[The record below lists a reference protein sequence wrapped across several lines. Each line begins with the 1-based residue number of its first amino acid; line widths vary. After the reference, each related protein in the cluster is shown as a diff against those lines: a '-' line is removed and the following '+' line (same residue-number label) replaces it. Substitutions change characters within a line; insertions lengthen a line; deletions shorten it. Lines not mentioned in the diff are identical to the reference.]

1 MTKTGGRGASLRHI
15 FGSEALSVGMPK
27 SAPPLGWRW
36 VSLTEVARLE
46 SGHTPSRRHTEYWGG
61 DVPWLSIRDA
71 KTHHGGMIFKTI
83 ENTNDLGIKNSSARV
98 LPEGTVCLS
107 RTASVGYVVV
117 LGCPM
122 ATSQDFV
129 NWVCSSKLEPRF
141 LQYLLLF
148 EKPSLGKFSSGAVHQ
163 TIYFPEVKAFHIC
176 LPDVEE
182 QRRIVAVLDKTFEDI
197 ATAMTNAQK
206 NLTNARALFDSY
218 LDSLLSHRDDDW
230 VNSRLG
236 NVATLQRGFDLPTQD
251 RVAGS
256 IPLVSS
262 SGITARISESRVTG
276 PGVTTGRS
284 GSIGNVFYIDE
295 PYWPLNT
302 SLYVK
307 NFNGNHP
314 RFVFWLLRHF
324 DLGKYATGSGVP
336 TLNRNFVHDEEVW
349 IPSSREAQI
358 KIAQELDEL
367 DYQCDKL
374 KELAT
379 TKLAALTELKQSL
392 LQKAFAGELTSAL
405 ATPTTLVA
413 NDIFVTPQGTAHIIA
428 FAYRRHQLQSQQQ
441 TYGRVKAQK
450 SLHLVESVGGIDLG
464 RWPMKDAA
472 GPNDFPHMLRAEEWA
487 EAQGFFKFVPRASG
501 NGYDFK
507 KLANYDTLWADAVAA
522 TKPVAAALE
531 KAIDPIVPMVSLDA
545 EVFATVHAAWNNLI
559 RDGVVITDDT
569 IVEAARDDWHWA
581 KLKIP
586 EHKFRDAI
594 RTIKAKNMEPDGS
607 AKYVG
612 GQAKLI

>member
-1 MTKTGGRGASLRHI
+1 MVVRPKDDSIDLRYLEYYFRGGIDITLAITGAAQPQITRTNLEQLKIHYPT
-15 FGSEALSVGMPK
+15 SV
-27 SAPPLGWRW
+27 
-36 VSLTEVARLE
+36 
-46 SGHTPSRRHTEYWGG
+46 
-61 DVPWLSIRDA
+61 D
-71 KTHHGGMIFKTI
+71 
-83 ENTNDLGIKNSSARV
+83 
-98 LPEGTVCLS
+98 
-107 RTASVGYVVV
+107 
-117 LGCPM
+117 
-122 ATSQDFV
+122 
-129 NWVCSSKLEPRF
+129 
-141 LQYLLLF
+141 
-148 EKPSLGKFSSGAVHQ
+148 
-163 TIYFPEVKAFHIC
+163 
-176 LPDVEE
+176 E
-182 QRRIVAVLDKTFEDI
+182 QRRIVAVLDKAFAGI
-197 ATAMTNAQK
+197 ATATENAQK

-218 LDSLLSHRDDDW
+218 LDLLLSHRDDGW
-230 VNSRLG
+230 MISRLG

-251 RVAGS
+251 RVAGN

-262 SGITARISESRVTG
+262 SGIIARVAESRVAG

-284 GSIGNVFYIDE
+284 GSIGNVFFIAE

-307 NFNGNHP
+307 DFHGNHP

-324 DLGKYATGSGVP
+324 DLSKYASGSGVP

-358 KIAQELDEL
+358 KIAQELDDFDVECANL
-367 DYQCDKL
+367 
-374 KELAT
+374 EALAS

-392 LQKAFAGELTSAL
+392 LQKAFAGKLTASGATQNTSA
-405 ATPTTLVA
+405 A
-413 NDIFVTPQGTAHIIA
+413 NDDFTTPQDTARIIA
-428 FAYRRHQLQSQQQ
+428 FAYRRHQMQGQQQ

-450 SLHLVESVGGIDLG
+450 SLHLVESIGGIDLG
-464 RWPMKDAA
+464 RRPTKDAA

-507 KLANYDTLWADAVAA
+507 KLANYDALWADAFAA
-522 TKPVAAALE
+522 TKSVAAALE

-559 RDGVVITDDT
+559 RDDAAITDDT
-569 IVEAARDDWHWA
+569 IVKAARDDWHLA

-594 RTIKAKNMEPDGS
+594 RTIKGKNMEPDGS